1 MSKEIDELKE
11 IAGDYR
17 TWALKARKRFID
29 LRLQQDLEIREIY
42 IRLTNN
48 ISKQLK
54 KGGLSPFNKRKLE
67 QMYFILSQNEEVLKD
82 KLISNLQKYSEANIE
97 TATGYSKV
105 ILINAIEKA
114 GVKKIEK
121 PIIEKMYFR
130 TNEKAVEAIWSRTK
144 EGLYLSDNIWS
155 KSQNYRDT
163 MTTIMQGAV
172 AEGQDCAKTARMLD
186 QYVLKGKKTLVDDYP
201 NMIKRIGNRVPSD
214 ISYESLR
221 LARTEMTAAY
231 GEGTLVSASINPSAR
246 GIKYILSNTHP
257 KPDKCDEICGI
268 DDYGLGIGVYPIDNA
283 PSYPFHPNC
292 LCTVITVTEQPKD
305 FVQRL
310 KKWQNDPMSEPSLES
325 WYQNVYKKYID

>member
-1 MSKEIDELKE
+1 MSKEIDELKS
-11 IAGDYR
+11 IAGDYKI
-17 TWALKARKRFID
+17 WALKSRKRFID
-29 LRLQQDLEIREIY
+29 LRFQQDLEIREIY

-54 KGGLSPFNKRKLE
+54 KEGLSPFNKKRLE
-67 QMYFILSQNEEVLKD
+67 QMYLVLSQSEWILKK
-82 KLISNLQKYSEANIE
+82 KLINNFKKYSEANIE
-97 TATGYSKV
+97 AATGYSKA
-105 ILINAIEKA
+105 ILINGIEKT

-130 TNEKAVEAIWSRTK
+130 TNEKAVEAIWNRTK

-155 KSQNYRDT
+155 KAEKYRNT
-163 MTTIMQGAV
+163 MTTIIQGAV
-172 AEGQDCAKTARMLD
+172 AEGQDCVKTARMLD

-221 LARTEMTAAY
+221 LARTKMTAAY
-231 GEGTLVSASINPSAR
+231 GEGTLISASVNPAAK

-257 KPDKCDEICGI
+257 KPDMCDAICGV
-268 DDYGLGIGVYPIDNA
+268 DDYGLGSGVYPVENA

-292 LCTVITVTEQPKD
+292 LCTVITVTEKPKD

-310 KKWQNDPMSEPSLES
+310 KRWQANPMSEPSLES
-325 WYQNVYKKYID
+325 WYQNVYKKYIT